1 MDELLKRINEQ
12 RKRAL
17 SDPEFLRQAQQHAKE
32 IQSGRRCYKKTK
44 VEQLI
49 MIKHP
54 YNVPLTEQCIRLLAH
69 RHISS
74 KDELKHELIQL
85 GF

>member
-32 IQSGRRCYKKTK
+32 IQSGRRCYKK
-44 VEQLI
+44 
-49 MIKHP
+49 
-54 YNVPLTEQCIRLLAH
+54 
-69 RHISS
+69 
-74 KDELKHELIQL
+74 DES
-85 GF
+85 